1 MKRVQAYRNIAKSL
15 DKRRQLID
23 VLQIIHLAWD
33 YQQTQFRQLA
43 ALGKQTDAALNLL
56 IIASG

>member
-23 VLQIIHLAWD
+23 MLQIIHVAWD
-33 YQQTQFRQLA
+33 YQQTQFCQFA
-43 ALGKQTDAALNLL
+43 ALGKQTNAAL
-56 IIASG
+56 IC

>member
-23 VLQIIHLAWD
+23 MLQIIHVAWD
-33 YQQTQFRQLA
+33 YQQTQFRQLT
-43 ALGKQTDAALNLL
+43 ALCKQTDAALNLL